1 MSFAMHFATAAHSF
15 SVSMKSLSDAFFFLF
30 HYTQYLSSNCC
41 FPFISPL
48 FIQMQIWW
56 KISFPRNYTKGPTE
70 NPIYFE
76 IVNDEV
82 ALPEVIIAGNDC
94 QTPEPENS
102 VCVDFGSTTSSS
114 SSSSS
119 WLPLLLLLSYCVP
132 RELLSTCGSSFKSSC
147 ISVSK

>member
-1 MSFAMHFATAAHSF
+1 MVTYKLTTYHNNKSNISSKNQISEKILFLTKLHNHNFPITF
-15 SVSMKSLSDAFFFLF
+15 SIISLFCVSCMPFIAYKHLLSLSSRNCFN
-30 HYTQYLSSNCC
+30 SSN
-41 FPFISPL
+41 L
-48 FIQMQIWW
+48 FR
-56 KISFPRNYTKGPTE
+56 F
-70 NPIYFE
+70 
-76 IVNDEV
+76 
-82 ALPEVIIAGNDC
+82 LAGGA
-94 QTPEPENS
+94 